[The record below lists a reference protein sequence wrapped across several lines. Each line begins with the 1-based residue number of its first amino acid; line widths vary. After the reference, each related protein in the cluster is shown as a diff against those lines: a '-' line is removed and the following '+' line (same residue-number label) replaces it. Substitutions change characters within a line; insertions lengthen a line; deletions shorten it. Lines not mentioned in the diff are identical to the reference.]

1 MPKNI
6 YFVYGGDVIWRRDLT
21 QHLSAPTNVSSIAA
35 IIVSFSRFFRAPGIR
50 VAGGPPDVV
59 FSNQMTY
66 SSIVHTPEYKLLSCS
81 VDSLND

>member
-1 MPKNI
+1 MQKNI
-6 YFVYGGDVIWRRDLT
+6 YFEYGGDVIWRRGLT

-35 IIVSFSRFFRAPGIR
+35 IIVFFSRFFRAPGIR
-50 VAGGPPDVV
+50 VAGGPPDV

-66 SSIVHTPEYKLLSCS
+66 SSIIHTPEYKLLSCS